1 MRTLDFAPFYRS
13 TIGFDRYFSML
24 DHINEGAVPG
34 YPPYN
39 IERVSEG
46 RYRIS
51 VAVAGFTDGELS
63 LEVKE
68 NKLTIRGEKHTN
80 HVATDAVLYQGIAA
94 RSFERTFQLAEY
106 VEVKDASLENGLLH
120 VDLVRELPEAMKPR
134 AIPIASSRKLLE
146 VEPKLAA

>member
-1 MRTLDFAPFYRS
+1 
-13 TIGFDRYFSML
+13 ML
-24 DHINEGAVPG
+24 DHLNGLVGAVPG

-68 NKLTIRGEKHTN
+68 NKLTIRGEKHTSD
-80 HVATDAVLYQGIAA
+80 VATDAVLYQGIAA

-120 VDLVRELPEAMKPR
+120 VDLVRELPEAMKAR